1 MAKILVAG
9 DAVIITSDVALE
21 DIKTIK
27 KYRPKAL
34 VLMGGEDGKEK
45 VFAMDWTKGSGGIN
59 TFSASFNGETRDDEK
74 LATITMALPEGF
86 KGDVEEY
93 IKEHIGV
100 GIIHLNK
107 LEDKLPAVLE
117 EIKAEEAAILSNIS
131 VI

>member
-9 DAVIITSDVALE
+9 DAVIITSSVALE
-21 DIKTIK
+21 DIKTVK

-59 TFSASFNGETRDDEK
+59 TFSASFNGETRDDAK

-86 KGDVEEY
+86 SGDVEEFV
-93 IKEHIGV
+93 KEKIGV
-100 GIIHLNK
+100 GIINLNK
-107 LEDKLPAVLE
+107 LEEKIPADHD
-117 EIKAEEAAILSNIS
+117 EIKAEERAILSNIS